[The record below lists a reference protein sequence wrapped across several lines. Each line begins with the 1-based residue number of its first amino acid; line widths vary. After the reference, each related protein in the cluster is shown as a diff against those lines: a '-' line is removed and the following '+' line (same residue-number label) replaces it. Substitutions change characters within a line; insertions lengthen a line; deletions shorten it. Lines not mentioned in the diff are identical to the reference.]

1 MSVPRAQISTSVTRS
16 GSSKPSP
23 RRPLSRRASS
33 LLRGVV
39 ERLETRVLFNTI
51 ITDTDPLTAAQPTEI
66 FEYKDLKGQAVR
78 VVVHGDVSAEFV
90 FARVTKGNDKG
101 TAGWNDV
108 ILGEPVPAGSKEDGR
123 DLFHVYVAQA
133 SIDSYIAIARVPDVT
148 NRVRPMQPYEGSV
161 TLTIT
166 PRIGTDLGK
175 TTANGTGSIV
185 LGTRTRTVPNID
197 DSGDIPI
204 RSDNFNGQGIFPVT
218 PGNKLVAGLSTA
230 PGVSLGKFM
239 FGGAVMG
246 QVRIDGSMETFYC
259 GALLTGVTEGQFT
272 GTPEDRNNFHVGG
285 DIRNILV
292 KGSIG
297 TDFIGDTVQ
306 TRDATY
312 LTGVDFDIQGRVG
325 QIKTG
330 LDYAGTG
337 TIYNDLPT
345 LGLRTRQQ
353 EIEFRIPTGVNR
365 GSFTDFENGQ
375 FGDQEGFFNNDT
387 FATPQFLGS
396 INSKQ
401 TGNNSVQVNGL
412 FQWESVRLQDRAD
425 YYAVPLMAGQS
436 ISVRLIAPLVSAGF
450 ILVGGQ
456 FVQVSDEIKSDLHVG
471 VFDPDNRLIASD
483 YSNVTDNTNQPVDAD
498 PQQQQLFSF
507 TADKP
512 GIYRFAVGK
521 DAPGFGANPG
531 LFIIEQPYQLQI
543 TGIGNLGI
551 GGLAATAT
559 TSDIVAYPGLAV
571 KKDNSITGLMAS
583 IEVVHGDLGAIYSNA
598 FITSLGGVNG
608 IADGGDFR
616 AIDAVSLGEVLNQTF
631 GAGVNILALT
641 GSVGMIRG
649 SGTDVTNNTTQV
661 NVFGDLIVTGSDS
674 SGLAAIGG
682 DVQYIV
688 APNTLITDLT
698 INGSLGVI
706 QAAQWGVSNYAGTLS
721 VNADGRGKPGV
732 IDLIDITGN
741 LGTVSAGGPIISTNK
756 GGNLRYLHIER
767 GGEAFRP
774 IAFGG
779 GSNPEQTTYSS
790 GQEVDLTDDSGAQVR
805 VTPTQET
812 VLDPLT
818 GLPVFDANGNVQV
831 NSGTITVL
839 TYPIFRS
846 PSGSGGGGSAIVR
859 IASTRGVDINTAGGS
874 VEIGEIRT
882 GHDPTLATDPVTD
895 NGPSLIVD
903 SLGFDGIANTGD
915 EDLGPDGVAN
925 SGDESFDIDPLS
937 TNQLRVRLTGARTD
951 VYTITGTNYREIN
964 NATPNGE
971 IVNTNIGTV
980 GVIQG
985 DFLGMTNSS
994 IRPGMSTEGSNVFDN
1009 PGDGVVE
1016 GNTFPFRNS
1025 KVAICINGGGEAS
1038 PAVRT
1043 ISARQALGNVCV
1055 EGIIED
1061 ANANSDN
1068 KGTKGVFEGIN
1079 GALYANG
1086 QIRNVMIGEGIL
1098 PSGTGDMGRA
1108 GVYVAGKPGG
1118 GLFQYSG
1125 RLFNLTN
1132 QGPGSDIRGDVVCY
1146 GGIGKIQLN
1155 GGSIINSDI
1164 LVIHLEDGA
1173 INGSDLAP
1181 SREFAT
1187 GAFDYQF
1194 PQSGLQNQDPGN
1206 IDSIVLSGFGGI
1218 IGTNFIARNMGPI
1231 SVLGGFGIINSEFTV
1246 TAAGR
1251 FGTVT
1256 ADGYGIRGA
1265 VWAGGQSIDSINVRG
1280 KGNRLSSA
1288 QFDPGVRL
1296 SETSAI
1302 DPFFGTRPSPLTDIN
1317 VTLGLSKKTPVKKGV
1332 SSSGSFDLS
1341 NIGVSRD
1348 TGPITA
1354 NTMKSDEINVPNNMA
1369 GITTRSYVER
1379 VTVGAGRIDNIDIGG
1394 DMTKSNWSFS
1404 GPVGSTHVGG
1414 SLKGSSSLS
1423 ATGANGTI
1431 GNVIVDNTLYGNV
1444 SAEKGITS
1452 IRVGSS
1458 YGSQG
1463 THSGGGLAQFILGG
1477 DFLSTAILDVNKT
1490 LQKLVIGGDFQDGG
1504 IIKYGVLG
1512 TTTIIGANEGDLI
1525 KKT

>member
-1 MSVPRAQISTSVTRS
+1 
-16 GSSKPSP
+16 
-23 RRPLSRRASS
+23 
-33 LLRGVV
+33 VV

-51 ITDTDPLTAAQPTEI
+51 ITDTDPLTPAQPTEI
-66 FEYKDLKGQAVR
+66 FEYKDLKGQNVR

-90 FARVTKGNDKG
+90 FARVTKGDDKS
-101 TAGWNDV
+101 ALGWNDV
-108 ILGEPVPAGSKEDGR
+108 ILGEPVAAGSKEDGR

-133 SIDSYIAIARVPDVT
+133 SIDSYIAIAKVPEVT
-148 NRVRPMQPYEGSV
+148 AQNRPMQPYDGNV
-161 TLTIT
+161 TLTIF

-175 TTANGTGSIV
+175 STASGTGSIV
-185 LGTRTRTVPNID
+185 LGTRTRAVPMVDN
-197 DSGDIPI
+197 SGDRPI
-204 RSDNFNGQGIFPVT
+204 RSDNFNGQGIMPVT

-246 QVRIDGSMETFYC
+246 EVHIDGSMETFYC

-297 TDFIGDTVQ
+297 CDVIGDTVQ

-330 LDYAGTG
+330 LDYAATG

-387 FATPQFLGS
+387 FDTPQFLGS

-412 FQWESVRLQDRAD
+412 FQWESQRLQDRAD
-425 YYAVPLMAGQS
+425 YYAVPLMAGQNV
-436 ISVRLIAPLVSAGF
+436 SVRLIAPLVGAGF

-456 FVQVSDEIKSDLHVG
+456 LVRVSDEIKSSLHVG
-471 VFDPDNRLIASD
+471 VFNADDRLIASD

-531 LFIIEQPYQLQI
+531 LFVVEQPYQLQI
-543 TGIGNLGI
+543 TGIGNLGL
-551 GGLAATAT
+551 GGLSAV
-559 TSDIVAYPGLAV
+559 SDVVAYPGLAV
-571 KKDNSITGLMAS
+571 KKDNSISGLMAS
-583 IEVVHGDLGAIYSNA
+583 IEVVHGDLGAVFANA
-598 FITSLGGVNG
+598 FITSLGGING

-616 AIDAVSLGEVLNQTF
+616 AIDAISLGEVLNQTF
-631 GAGVNILALT
+631 GDGANIISFT

-649 SGTDVTNNTTQV
+649 SGTDVTNHTTQID
-661 NVFGDLIVTGSDS
+661 VFGDAITTGNGTT
-674 SGLAAIGG
+674 GLPAIGG

-698 INGSLGVI
+698 IKGSVGVI

-721 VNADGRGKPGV
+721 VNADGEGKPGI

-756 GGNLRYLHIER
+756 GGNLRYLHVAR

-774 IAFGG
+774 VAFGG

-790 GQEVDLTDDSGAQVR
+790 GQSVDLTDDSGAQVHLK
-805 VTPTQET
+805 PTMET
-812 VLDPLT
+812 VIDPLT
-818 GLPVFDANGNVQV
+818 GLPQTDVDGNVV
-831 NSGTITVL
+831 TNNGTLTVL

-846 PSGSGGGGSAIVR
+846 PSGTGGGGSAIVR
-859 IASTRGVDINTAGGS
+859 IASTRGVDISTVGGS

-882 GHDPTLATDPVTD
+882 GHDPTIGDAVTDP
-895 NGPSLIVD
+895 GPSLIVD
-903 SLGFDGIANTGD
+903 SLGFDGLPGTGD
-915 EDLGPDGVAN
+915 EDNGKDGVAN
-925 SGDESFDIDPLS
+925 SGDEPFDIDANS
-937 TNQLRVRLTGARTD
+937 TNQLRVRLSGARTD
-951 VYTITGTNYREIN
+951 VYTITGTNYRDIVN
-964 NATPNGE
+964 STPKGE
-971 IVNTNIGTV
+971 IVNTDIGTV

-994 IRPGMSTEGSNVFDN
+994 IRSGMSTEGSTIFDN
-1009 PGDGVVE
+1009 PGDAVVE
-1016 GNTFPFRNS
+1016 GDTFPFNNS
-1025 KVAICINGGGEAS
+1025 RVALVINGGGEAS
-1038 PAVRT
+1038 PAVKT
-1043 ISARQALGNVCV
+1043 ISALQALGNVCV
-1055 EGIIED
+1055 EGIIQN
-1061 ANANSDN
+1061 ALANSDN
-1068 KGTKGVFEGIN
+1068 KGVKGVFEGIN
-1079 GALYANG
+1079 GALFANG
-1086 QIRNVMIGEGIL
+1086 QIRNVNIGEGIL

-1118 GLFQYSG
+1118 GQFQYSG
-1125 RLFNLTN
+1125 RLFNLSN
-1132 QGPGSDIRGDVVCY
+1132 QGAGSDIRGDVVCY
-1146 GGIGKIQLN
+1146 GGIGNIVLTN
-1155 GGSIINSDI
+1155 GSIINADI
-1164 LVIHLEDGA
+1164 LVVHLEDGQ

-1194 PQSGLQNQDPGN
+1194 PQAGLQQQDPGN
-1206 IDSIVLSGFGGI
+1206 IDNIILTGFGGI
-1218 IGTNFIARNMGPI
+1218 IGSNFIARNIGPI
-1231 SVLGGFGIINSEFTV
+1231 TVTGGFGIMNSEFTV

-1256 ADGYGIRGA
+1256 TDGYGIRGA
-1265 VWAGGQSIDSINVRG
+1265 VWAGGQSIDAINLRG
-1280 KGNRLSSA
+1280 NGNRLSTA
-1288 QFDPGVRL
+1288 KFDPGVRL
-1296 SETSAI
+1296 GETSSI

-1317 VTLGLSKKTPVKKGV
+1317 ITLGTSKTTPIKKGV
-1332 SSSGSFDLS
+1332 SSSASFDLN

-1348 TGPITA
+1348 LGPITA
-1354 NTMKSDEINVPNNMA
+1354 NTMKSDEINVPNKIA
-1369 GITTRSYVER
+1369 GITARSYVER
-1379 VTVGAGRIDNIDIGG
+1379 VTVTAGRIDNISIGG
-1394 DMTKSNWSFS
+1394 DMTKSDFSFS
-1404 GPVGSTHVGG
+1404 GPVGTTHIGH

-1423 ATGANGTI
+1423 ATGPNGSIADVT
-1431 GNVIVDNTLYGNV
+1431 VDNTLYGNI

-1452 IRVGSS
+1452 IRVGTS

-1463 THSGGGLAQFILGG
+1463 THSGGSLQNFVVGG
-1477 DFLSTAILDVNKT
+1477 NFLSGAILDVNKT
-1490 LQKLVIGGDFQDGG
+1490 LAKLVIEGDFEDGG
-1504 IIKYGVLG
+1504 IVKYGVLG
-1512 TTTIIGANEGDLI
+1512 TTTIIGANDGDLI